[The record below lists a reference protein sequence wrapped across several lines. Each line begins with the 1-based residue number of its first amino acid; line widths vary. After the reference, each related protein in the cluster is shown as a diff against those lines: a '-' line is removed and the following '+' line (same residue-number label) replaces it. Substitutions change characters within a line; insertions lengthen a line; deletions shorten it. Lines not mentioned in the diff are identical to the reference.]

1 ANAAIQLIDSGAF
14 KPPQLTADQLSL
26 VKSMAYAAIG
36 SIEFTKTGDTSNPEE
51 AARHDVAAEQSLR
64 KATELNT
71 SNPEPAIW
79 LRLAIVLD
87 HQKKFPE
94 VLQQAERA
102 AQLAASEPNVLALA
116 TSEQKRLRELT
127 HGDKKSPPH

>member
-1 ANAAIQLIDSGAF
+1 MESNSANNLIYPGSN
-14 KPPQLTADQLSL
+14 KPPQLTSDQLSL

-36 SIEFTKTGDTSNPEE
+36 SIEFTKTGDTSTPEE

-64 KATELNT
+64 KATELNP
-71 SNPEPAIW
+71 SNPDPAIW

-94 VLQQAERA
+94 ALQAADRA
-102 AQLAASEPNVLALA
+102 VQRAASEPNVRVLPP
-116 TSEQKRLRELT
+116 SEQTRLR
-127 HGDKKSPPH
+127 